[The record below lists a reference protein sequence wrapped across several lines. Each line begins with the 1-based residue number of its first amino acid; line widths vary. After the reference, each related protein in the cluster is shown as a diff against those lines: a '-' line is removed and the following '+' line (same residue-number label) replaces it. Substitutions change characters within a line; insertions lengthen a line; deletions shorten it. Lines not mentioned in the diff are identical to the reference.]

1 MIEYVSRKKSL
12 QLFQK
17 IISSIF
23 GNTMVQK
30 FRDLKNCKITSFL
43 FDDNTSIQRYN
54 GCEVDLKKNVSRLQ
68 LP

>member
-1 MIEYVSRKKSL
+1 MIECVSRKKSL
-12 QLFQK
+12 QLFQ

-30 FRDLKNCKITSFL
+30 FRDLKNCTITSFL
-43 FDDNTSIQRYN
+43 FDDNTSTQRYN

>member
-1 MIEYVSRKKSL
+1 MIECVSRKKSL
-12 QLFQK
+12 QLFQ

-43 FDDNTSIQRYN
+43 FDDNTSTQRYN